1 MNKLASLPD
10 RMMLVKC
17 KGLGTPSRPTQ
28 QTPRE
33 LLARVLI

>member
-1 MNKLASLPD
+1 MKTNTVLNLATSAGV
-10 RMMLVKC
+10 M
-17 KGLGTPSRPTQ
+17 GFGNSTGPTR